1 MRRLLTFFILVSLL
15 VAPAFAQTVTYAC
28 PSDKAIYTLNFE
40 GNSPVDAT
48 FKLFRADGSMT
59 SGSWTYEPYTFDVFG
74 IGIYDGYKTTITLD
88 GVSAETTH
96 VSPNS
101 IKINL
106 YPARNLTELAENR
119 LIMGAG
125 QIWGVN
131 DVTVEKYG
139 VNSPIVGFK
148 VIADSEITYKYREDA
163 RKTIAGNLASQN
175 AGEIMEIIYSTITT
189 AISFLID
196 LGYWLKFFFI
206 DNLTMILALFLAV
219 PMAFAAK
226 NSRGNPEKFMR
237 QYFKTLRGFFEFIFQ
252 VWRLL
257 LESIGTVR
265 GWFRI

>member
-1 MRRLLTFFILVSLL
+1 
-15 VAPAFAQTVTYAC
+15 
-28 PSDKAIYTLNFE
+28 
-40 GNSPVDAT
+40 
-48 FKLFRADGSMT
+48 
-59 SGSWTYEPYTFDVFG
+59 
-74 IGIYDGYKTTITLD
+74 
-88 GVSAETTH
+88 
-96 VSPNS
+96 
-101 IKINL
+101 
-106 YPARNLTELAENR
+106 
-119 LIMGAG
+119 MGAG

-131 DVTVEKYG
+131 DVSVEKYG

-163 RKTIAGNLASQN
+163 RKTVAGNLAAQN
-175 AGEIMEIIYSTITT
+175 AGEIMEIIYSTITS